1 MWIFVFKMK
10 KAELRKLIKSNRKKI
25 SKEELLI
32 FSDAIMQ
39 HLLGGFEWKD
49 KLVNLFLPIQKH
61 NEIDLNPLK
70 VKIEG
75 LGGQVCINRSDFE
88 TFDLT
93 PILWDEKLIV
103 QENNFGIPEP
113 INGKELKLQDIDIVI
128 VPLLA
133 FTREGHRLGYGKGFY
148 DRFLSKTGPSCI
160 HIGIC
165 HYDEPHQIDDIGE
178 KDIALGYLI
187 SPEGLRTFS

>member
-1 MWIFVFKMK
+1 MK

-70 VKIEG
+70 GKIEG
-75 LGGQVCINRSDFE
+75 LGGQVCINRSDFD

-148 DRFLSKTGPSCI
+148 DRFLSKTRSSCI

-165 HYDEPHQIDDIGE
+165 HNNDPYQIDDIGE

>member
-1 MWIFVFKMK
+1 MK

-25 SKEELLI
+25 SKEELLL

-39 HLLGGFEWKD
+39 HLLGEFEWKD

-88 TFDLT
+88 TFDLK

-113 INGKELKLQDIDIVI
+113 INGKALKLQDIDIVL

-133 FTREGHRLGYGKGFY
+133 FTIEGHRLGYGKGFY

-165 HYDEPHQIDDIGE
+165 HYDGPHQIDDIGE

>member
-1 MWIFVFKMK
+1 MK
-10 KAELRKLIKSNRKKI
+10 KSELRKYIKSNRKKT
-25 SKEELLI
+25 SREDVKL
-32 FSDAIMQ
+32 FSDAIIQ
-39 HLLGGFEWKD
+39 HLLGEFDWKD
-49 KLVNLFLPIQKH
+49 RLVNLFLPIQKH

-88 TFDLT
+88 TFELT
-93 PILWDEKLIV
+93 PILWDEKLIL
-103 QENNFGIPEP
+103 QENKFGIPEP
-113 INGKELKLQDIDIVI
+113 INGKALKLQDIDIVL

-133 FTREGHRLGYGKGFY
+133 FTIEGHRLGYGKGFY
-148 DRFLSKTGPSCI
+148 DRFLSKTRPSCI

-165 HYDEPHQIDDIGE
+165 HSDVPHQIDDISE